1 MKGKIKNLPRDTLIS
16 IVQNIKD
23 QLATGK
29 VLSRFDIIM
38 KKDKDKNNLTM
49 TYFWHDA
56 LLGQDA
62 SSEVSE

>member
-38 KKDKDKNNLTM
+38 KKDKDKNIL
-49 TYFWHDA
+49 
-56 LLGQDA
+56 Q
-62 SSEVSE
+62 